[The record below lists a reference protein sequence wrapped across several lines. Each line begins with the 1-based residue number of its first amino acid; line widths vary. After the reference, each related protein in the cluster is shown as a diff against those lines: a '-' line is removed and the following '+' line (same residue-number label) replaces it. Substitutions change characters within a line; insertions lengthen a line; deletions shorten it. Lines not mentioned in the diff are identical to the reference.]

1 MKKISFIC
9 CYTRPDLVEELKE
22 SVKDY
27 SSFDMEWVLIDN
39 SDGKY
44 SSAAA
49 ALNAGFKKS
58 TADVLVFLHHDI
70 EFDTEATLLSIYR
83 EAMNGHVVGVAGRKE
98 NGGPL
103 VTTITDGKNKER
115 SHYYNFQSESEPVLA
130 CDECVLAMSRE
141 TYLKVGGFDEV
152 NFDGWHFYGVDL
164 CLRAKEKGITSV
176 VVPTKLW
183 HKSTGNHDKNWDFYE
198 ERLRRLYKD
207 KYKVI
212 YYPCGRCYTNYALYR
227 LTKLLRPLRKRTL
240 QKRRLG

>member
-83 EAMNGHVVGVAGRKE
+83 EAMK
-98 NGGPL
+98 
-103 VTTITDGKNKER
+103 R
-115 SHYYNFQSESEPVLA
+115 SNAFLPSSSFL
-130 CDECVLAMSRE
+130 
-141 TYLKVGGFDEV
+141 
-152 NFDGWHFYGVDL
+152 
-164 CLRAKEKGITSV
+164 
-176 VVPTKLW
+176 
-183 HKSTGNHDKNWDFYE
+183 
-198 ERLRRLYKD
+198 
-207 KYKVI
+207 
-212 YYPCGRCYTNYALYR
+212 
-227 LTKLLRPLRKRTL
+227 
-240 QKRRLG
+240 